1 MDAEKPD
8 PHQKK
13 RVLSTDLRQPSVR
26 KKAKTDSL
34 LDSILSDITE
44 HTPKKVY
51 VVRVFKICF
60 VNLDPN
66 HNLTSKIW

>member
-1 MDAEKPD
+1 MDGEKPD

-51 VVRVFKICF
+51 VNI
-60 VNLDPN
+60 
-66 HNLTSKIW
+66 LTMV